1 VNDYDWATHM
11 ETTSNLGLPY
21 ILPSQAQKHVTHN
34 EALRALDAIV
44 QIAILDRDLAE
55 PPVSPSEGDRYIV
68 AAGGSGAWSGHDDEI
83 AAWQDGAWAFY
94 SPGAGWLAWIAD
106 EGALAAWEGEAW
118 TGTGGGLNPAPLVGV
133 NATADATNRLSVK
146 SDAVLLSHDDVT
158 PGNGDQRTKLNKASA
173 ANTASILFQD
183 AYSGRAEF
191 GLAGDDDF
199 HIKVSPDGSA
209 WFDAILVD
217 KDTGV
222 VSFPNSAI
230 AGGREIL
237 TADRTY
243 YVRTDGDD
251 GNNGLSDNSGG
262 AFATIQKAIDTAC
275 ALDMSIHNVTIRIA
289 DGTYA
294 TSQTLKTYLGSG
306 SIFIEGNTSIPQNV
320 VINAPSSA
328 FAGTFYGSYVI
339 SGVKIS
345 AGVYGLFTGNGNVE
359 YGAIDFGACAI
370 QVFSAGGTI
379 AAVGDYTISGD
390 AGRHLFASGPG
401 SVVRLSNVTIS
412 LLATPAFGTAFVH
425 AEEMAEIRPTGITF
439 VGAATGKRFI
449 AERLALLQTNGQS
462 IDWLPGSVAGS
473 ISQGGMYT

>member
-1 VNDYDWATHM
+1 M
-11 ETTSNLGLPY
+11 ENTPNLGLPF

-34 EALRALDAIV
+34 EALRALDAVV

-55 PPVSPSEGDRYIV
+55 PPMSPSDGDRYIV
-68 AAGGSGAWSGHDDEI
+68 ADGGSGDWSGHDDAI

-94 SPGAGWLAWIAD
+94 PPGPGWLAWIAD
-106 EGALAAWEGEAW
+106 EETLLVWNGAAWAGV
-118 TGTGGGLNPAPLVGV
+118 GGGSLNPVPLIGV

-146 SDAVLLSHDDVT
+146 SDAVLLSHDDLT

-217 KDTGV
+217 KDTGA

-237 TADRTY
+237 TAARTY

-251 GNNGLSDNSGG
+251 GNNGLSDNAGG

-306 SIFIEGNTSIPQNV
+306 SISIEGNTSMPQNV
-320 VINAPSSA
+320 VINAPGSA
-328 FAGTFYGSYVI
+328 FAGTFYGRYAI
-339 SGVKIS
+339 SGMKIS
-345 AGVYGLFTGNGNVE
+345 AGAYGLFTGNGNID
-359 YGAIDFGACAI
+359 YGTVDFGTCVI
-370 QVFSAGGTI
+370 HVCSTGGKITGFS
-379 AAVGDYTISGD
+379 DYTISGN
-390 AGRHLFASGPG
+390 AGRHVLASGPG
-401 SVVRLSNVTIS
+401 SVIRLSSITITLS
-412 LLATPAFGTAFVH
+412 GTLAFGNAFAH
-425 AEEMAEIRPTGITF
+425 AEELAEIRPTGLTF
-439 VGAATGKRFI
+439 IGTATGKRYI
-449 AERLALLQTNGQS
+449 AERLALIQTNGQS
-462 IDWLPGSVAGS
+462 TTWLPGNVAGTEAQS
-473 ISQGGMYT
+473 GIYT